1 MREAVWNGK
10 ARCFNSGGIWG
21 NNLLWVSGKIV
32 CKQMNSSRSSGRK
45 DDGGTG
51 HCSERA
57 HKTLDSSELF
67 SFLRTAFF
75 KGLFLFAC
83 YTSAQAESF
92 LSSFNPFFYFAGGKK
107 TTPQNQV
114 PRSALVA
121 KSERA
126 AASFFSLSPSPESE
140 LWIALQN
147 WLLWMDQGGEKKMF
161 NRIRGRLCSRNLLL
175 KQVETGPCSL
185 YK

>member
-1 MREAVWNGK
+1 MTQSGK
-10 ARCFNSGGIWG
+10 ARCFPSGGIYG

-45 DDGGTG
+45 DERGTG
-51 HCSERA
+51 HCSERTKLWIPA
-57 HKTLDSSELF
+57 NF
-67 SFLRTAFF
+67 SFF
-75 KGLFLFAC
+75 
-83 YTSAQAESF
+83 
-92 LSSFNPFFYFAGGKK
+92 FFYAPLFKRASFYLLGIPLLKQSLFFPPLIRSFISGGKK
-107 TTPQNQV
+107 TQNQV

-126 AASFFSLSPSPESE
+126 AASFFSLSRV
-140 LWIALQN
+140 WALN
-147 WLLWMDQGGEKKMF
+147 RAAKLALVNGRRREKKKTF

>member
-1 MREAVWNGK
+1 MEKRAALILEG
-10 ARCFNSGGIWG
+10 FGGTICCESQ
-21 NNLLWVSGKIV
+21 VK
-32 CKQMNSSRSSGRK
+32 SSANKWIQAGPQEEK
-45 DDGGTG
+45 TTGGTG

-107 TTPQNQV
+107 TPPQNQV

-147 WLLWMDQGGEKKMF
+147 WLLWMDQGGEK
-161 NRIRGRLCSRNLLL
+161 N
-175 KQVETGPCSL
+175 V
-185 YK
+185 